1 MTVMDEAPVRAKHA
15 KAAAGGG
22 GTGGQAKPR
31 RAPVRP
37 RGSLIAALDI
47 GTTKICCFI
56 ARVEDDKPRVLGIGH
71 QISRGVRSGTIID
84 LEATA
89 TSVLNAVHA
98 AEEMAGETI
107 QQVVA
112 NLSGGFSASRI
123 VRAEIGVTGREITDA
138 EMRRV
143 LEHGYLMREPGDR
156 QIIHSVPVGFAVDDS
171 RGIRDPRGM
180 LGERLGVNMHVVT
193 ASAASVRN
201 HSSAV
206 GRSHLEVDAL
216 VVSPYASGLSCLVE
230 DEIGLGVTVIDMGG
244 GTTTI
249 GVFFDGN
256 LIFADYVPVG
266 GGHVTNDIARGLSTS
281 IANAERMKTLF
292 GSAISSSIDE
302 REMIAVPQIGEEEE
316 GHVNHVPKSL
326 LVGVIAPR
334 IEETFELVRNR
345 LEASGFDKVA
355 GRRVVLT
362 GGACQLHGAREF
374 AGLILDK
381 QVRIGRPQR
390 VTGLAEATGGPAF
403 ATTAG
408 LLHFAL
414 SERAEVS
421 GARRGPASPRTGV
434 FGRLGHWLKQN
445 F

>member
-1 MTVMDEAPVRAKHA
+1 MTTTDEAPPRAKRAREAA
-15 KAAAGGG
+15 KTAVD
-22 GTGGQAKPR
+22 GQAKPR
-31 RAPVRP
+31 KPAVRP
-37 RGSLIAALDI
+37 RGSLITALDI

-56 ARVEDDKPRVLGIGH
+56 ARVEDDRPRVLGIGH
-71 QISRGVRSGTIID
+71 QISRGVRNGGIVD
-84 LEATA
+84 LEATG

-107 QQVVA
+107 ERVVA

-123 VRAEIGVTGREITDA
+123 IKAEIGVTGREIADSD
-138 EMRRV
+138 MRRV

-156 QIIHSVPVGFAVDDS
+156 QIIHSVPVGFSVDDS

-180 LGERLGVNMHVVT
+180 LGERLAVNMHVVT

-201 HSSAV
+201 HTAAI
-206 GRSHLEVDAL
+206 GRSHLEVEAL

-266 GGHVTNDIARGLSTS
+266 GAHVTNDIARGLSTGV
-281 IANAERMKTLF
+281 AHAERMKTLF
-292 GSAISSSIDE
+292 GSAISTSTDE

-316 GHVNHVPKSL
+316 GNVNHVPKSL
-326 LVGVIAPR
+326 LVGIIAPR

-381 QVRIGRPQR
+381 QVRVGRPQR
-390 VTGLAEATGGPAF
+390 VAGLAEATGGPAF

-414 SERAEVS
+414 SERAEVAGIRRS
-421 GARRGPASPRTGV
+421 QEGARWGV
-434 FGRLGHWLKQN
+434 LGRLGHWLKDN

>member
-1 MTVMDEAPVRAKHA
+1 MTATDEAPARAK
-15 KAAAGGG
+15 GGRAVVTT
-22 GTGGQAKPR
+22 GTGGRAKPR
-31 RAPVRP
+31 KPPIRP

-71 QISRGVRSGTIID
+71 QISRGVRNGTIVD
-84 LEATA
+84 LDAA
-89 TSVLNAVHA
+89 GTSVLNAVHA

-107 QQVVA
+107 EQVVA

-123 VRAEIGVTGREITDA
+123 IRAEIGITGREVSDA
-138 EMRRV
+138 DMRRV

-156 QIIHSVPVGFAVDDS
+156 QIIHSVPVGFSVDDS

-201 HSSAV
+201 HSSVV
-206 GRSHLEVDAL
+206 GRSHLEVEAL

-230 DEIGLGVTVIDMGG
+230 DEIGLGVTIVDMGG

-266 GGHVTNDIARGLSTS
+266 GCHVTNDIARGLSTP
-281 IANAERMKTLF
+281 IAHAERMKTLF
-292 GSAISSSIDE
+292 GSAMSSSTDE
-302 REMIAVPQIGEEEE
+302 REMIAVPQIGEEDE

-421 GARRGPASPRTGV
+421 GAMHTAAGPPSGV
-434 FGRLGHWLKQN
+434 FSRLGNWLRQN

>member
-1 MTVMDEAPVRAKHA
+1 MTTVDEAPPRAKRAREAA
-15 KAAAGGG
+15 KTRAD
-22 GTGGQAKPR
+22 GQPKSR
-31 RAPVRP
+31 RPATRP
-37 RGSLIAALDI
+37 RGSLITALDI

-56 ARVEDDKPRVLGIGH
+56 ARVEDDRPRVLGIGH
-71 QISRGVRSGTIID
+71 QISRGMRNGGIVD
-84 LEATA
+84 LEATG

-107 QQVVA
+107 QRVVA

-123 VRAEIGVTGREITDA
+123 IKAQIGITGREITDA

-156 QIIHSVPVGFAVDDS
+156 QIIHSVPVGFSVDDS

-193 ASAASVRN
+193 ANAASVRN
-201 HSSAV
+201 HTAAV
-206 GRSHLEVDAL
+206 GRSHLEIEAL

-266 GGHVTNDIARGLSTS
+266 GMHVTNDIARGLSTGV
-281 IANAERMKTLF
+281 AHAERMKTLF
-292 GSAISSSIDE
+292 GTAISASTDE
-302 REMIAVPQIGEEEE
+302 REMISVPQIGEEDE

-326 LVGVIAPR
+326 LVGIIAPR

-381 QVRIGRPQR
+381 QVRMGRPQR
-390 VTGLAEATGGPAF
+390 VAGLAEATGGPAF

-414 SERAEVS
+414 SERVEVS
-421 GARRGPASPRTGV
+421 GVRRRPEGHRWGV
-434 FGRLGHWLKQN
+434 LGRLGGWLKDN

>member
-1 MTVMDEAPVRAKHA
+1 MSAIDEAPPRTT
-15 KAAAGGG
+15 KANGHSPAG
-22 GTGGQAKPR
+22 ADREARPLKPSI
-31 RAPVRP
+31 RP
-37 RGSLIAALDI
+37 RGALVSALDI
-47 GTTKICCFI
+47 GSTKVCCFI
-56 ARVEDDKPRVLGIGH
+56 ARVEDEKPRVLGIGH
-71 QISRGVRSGTIID
+71 QISRGVRNGTIID
-84 LEATA
+84 LEAA
-89 TSVLNAVHA
+89 STSVLNAVHA
-98 AEEMAGETI
+98 AEQMAGETI
-107 QQVVA
+107 GRVVA

-123 VRAEIGVTGREITDA
+123 VRAEIDITAREIGDA
-138 EMRRV
+138 DMRRV
-143 LEHGYLMREPGDR
+143 LEHGYLLREPGDR
-156 QIIHSVPVGFAVDDS
+156 QVIHSVPVGFSVDDS

-180 LGERLGVNMHVVT
+180 LGARLGVNMHVVT

-201 HSSAV
+201 HTAAI
-206 GRSHLEVDAL
+206 GRSHLEVEAL

-266 GGHVTNDIARGLSTS
+266 GAHVTNDIARGLSSS
-281 IANAERMKTLF
+281 IADAERMKTLF
-292 GSAISSSIDE
+292 GSAISSSTDE
-302 REMIAVPQIGEEEE
+302 REMIAVPQIGEEDD

-326 LVGVIAPR
+326 LVGIIAPR

-345 LEASGFDKVA
+345 LEASGFDKIA

-403 ATTAG
+403 ATTSG

-414 SERAEVS
+414 SEQAEVT
-421 GARRGPASPRTGV
+421 GARRRPEASRRGV
-434 FGRLGHWLKQN
+434 FGRLGHWLKEN

>member
-1 MTVMDEAPVRAKHA
+1 MTTADEAPPRTMRASEAA
-15 KAAAGGG
+15 KTAVD
-22 GTGGQAKPR
+22 GQAKPR
-31 RAPVRP
+31 KPPIRP
-37 RGSLIAALDI
+37 RGSLITALDI

-56 ARVEDDKPRVLGIGH
+56 ARVEDDRPRVLGIGH
-71 QISRGVRSGTIID
+71 QISRGVRNGGIVD
-84 LEATA
+84 LEATG

-107 QQVVA
+107 QRVVA

-123 VRAEIGVTGREITDA
+123 IKAEIGVTGREITDA
-138 EMRRV
+138 DMRRV

-156 QIIHSVPVGFAVDDS
+156 QIIHSVPVGFSVDDS

-180 LGERLGVNMHVVT
+180 LGERLGVNVHVVT

-201 HSSAV
+201 HTAAI
-206 GRSHLEVDAL
+206 GRSHLEVEAL

-266 GGHVTNDIARGLSTS
+266 GAHVTNDIARGLSTGV
-281 IANAERMKTLF
+281 AHAERMKTLF
-292 GSAISSSIDE
+292 GSAISASTDE

-316 GHVNHVPKSL
+316 GNVNHVPKSL
-326 LVGVIAPR
+326 LVGIIAPR

-381 QVRIGRPQR
+381 QVRVGRPQR
-390 VTGLAEATGGPAF
+390 VAGLAEATGGPAF
-403 ATTAG
+403 ATSAG

-414 SERAEVS
+414 SERAEVAGVRRS
-421 GARRGPASPRTGV
+421 PEGARWGLL
-434 FGRLGHWLKQN
+434 GRLGRWLKDN

>member
-1 MTVMDEAPVRAKHA
+1 MTTVDEAPPRAKRA
-15 KAAAGGG
+15 REETKSPADRS
-22 GTGGQAKPR
+22 AKPR
-31 RAPVRP
+31 RAAVRP
-37 RGSLIAALDI
+37 RGSLITALDI

-56 ARVEDDKPRVLGIGH
+56 ARVEDDRPRVLGIGH
-71 QISRGVRSGTIID
+71 QISRGMRNGGIVD
-84 LEATA
+84 LEATGA
-89 TSVLNAVHA
+89 SVLNAVHA

-107 QQVVA
+107 QRVVA

-123 VRAEIGVTGREITDA
+123 IRAEIGVTGREITDA

-156 QIIHSVPVGFAVDDS
+156 QIIHSVPVGFSVDDS

-201 HSSAV
+201 HSAAI
-206 GRSHLEVDAL
+206 GRSHLEVEAL

-266 GGHVTNDIARGLSTS
+266 GAHVTNDIARGLSTGV
-281 IANAERMKTLF
+281 AHAERMKTLF
-292 GSAISSSIDE
+292 GSAISTSTDE
-302 REMIAVPQIGEEEE
+302 REMIAVPQIGEEDE

-326 LVGVIAPR
+326 LVGIIAPR

-381 QVRIGRPQR
+381 QVRMGRPQR
-390 VTGLAEATGGPAF
+390 VAGLAEATGGPAF

-421 GARRGPASPRTGV
+421 GARLGPQGSRRGV
-434 FGRLGHWLKQN
+434 FGRLGHWLRDN